1 MVMQRET
8 GDYFKLSK
16 EEKELL
22 QRFLFLEYLEEWEVA
37 TFKGYTYK
45 IQDQMKEQLK
55 ELIRQQNYEVCALY
69 VDTMKRYK
77 TDIEEFDSK

>member
-1 MVMQRET
+1 MQPEHV

-16 EEKELL
+16 DEKELL
-22 QRFLFLEYLEEWEVA
+22 QRFLFLDYLEEWEVA
-37 TFKGYTYK
+37 TLKGYQYK
-45 IQDQMKEQLK
+45 IYDQMREQLK
-55 ELIRQQNYEVCALY
+55 EMIRIQNYEVCGLY